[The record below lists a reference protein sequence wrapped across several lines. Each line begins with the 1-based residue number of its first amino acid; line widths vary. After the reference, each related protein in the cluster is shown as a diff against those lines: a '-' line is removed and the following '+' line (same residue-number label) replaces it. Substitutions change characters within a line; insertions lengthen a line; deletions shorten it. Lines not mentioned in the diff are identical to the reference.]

1 MQKEHLEPASIVH
14 RPSSIVHR
22 RPSSIVHRGETPSMG
37 EGHPFFSYY
46 ITYTPMNPE

>member
-1 MQKEHLEPASIVH
+1 MQKAHLEPASIVI
-14 RPSSIVHR
+14 IVHR
-22 RPSSIVHRGETPSMG
+22 RQSSIVHRGETPSMG